1 MEVARRLVEQNSYL
15 TLATADAD
23 GRPWASPVWFASPS
37 DGVFLWVSAPD
48 SRHSRNIAARPDI
61 AIVIFDST
69 VPVGGAE
76 ALYADAVAEEVAEAE
91 VADAVA
97 AYSRASEAA
106 GARAWV
112 SQDVLPPA
120 PLRLYRAT
128 ATEQS
133 VLGEG
138 DRRLPRS
145 A

>member
-1 MEVARRLVEQNSYL
+1 
-15 TLATADAD
+15 
-23 GRPWASPVWFASPS
+23 
-37 DGVFLWVSAPD
+37 
-48 SRHSRNIAARPDI
+48 
-61 AIVIFDST
+61 
-69 VPVGGAE
+69 
-76 ALYADAVAEEVAEAE
+76 
-91 VADAVA
+91 
-97 AYSRASEAA
+97 
-106 GARAWV
+106 V